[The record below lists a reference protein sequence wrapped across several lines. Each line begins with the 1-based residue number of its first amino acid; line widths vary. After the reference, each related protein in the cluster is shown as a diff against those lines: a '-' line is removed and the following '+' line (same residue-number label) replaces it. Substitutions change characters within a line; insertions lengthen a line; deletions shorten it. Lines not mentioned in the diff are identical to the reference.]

1 MKATTALFLCLLG
14 ASHVGAADVAYPV
27 YEPFKAKILR
37 AADGNTFT
45 ARALDCGPAA
55 LCDFTIRI
63 FALDTPESRRGG
75 GLAGAKCEK
84 ERRLG
89 IIAKTFAKQ
98 KMLDEIV
105 TVVPLQRAQQT
116 DPRGRFLASVTLKDG
131 TDYAKMM
138 IRTGNGRF
146 YDPAAAGDFKKPD
159 YCH

>member
-1 MKATTALFLCLLG
+1 VKATVGLFLCLLG
-14 ASHVGAADVAYPV
+14 AAPAGAGDVVYPI

-37 AADGNTFT
+37 VSDGDTFT
-45 ARALDCGPAA
+45 ARAVDCRPVA

-63 FALDTPESRRGG
+63 LSLDTPESRRGG

-89 IIAKTFAKQ
+89 IIAKAFAKQ

-138 IRTGNGRF
+138 IRTGNGKF